1 MVQWLVEEYGFEQLD
16 AYQFLTQVSESPLAN
31 VCDPNYTC
39 LAKVPKRYLPG
50 GEAYAGTHARLREAA
65 DGYRRAR

>member
-1 MVQWLVEEYGFEQLD
+1 MVQWLVQEYGFERLD

-39 LAKVPKRYLPG
+39 LAKIQKRYLPRG
-50 GEAYAGTHARLREAA
+50 DAYVATHAKLCDLANE
-65 DGYRRAR
+65 YRRGR